1 MLLSLLLFI
10 PNSCPGHQSPHL
22 PASVGKERHM
32 TDNPAAVRCSVG
44 IGVSKAALDVFID
57 ASAEEYRAVNSA
69 GDIGALVGRLKEVAP
84 DYIIVEASGGFEAD
98 VITALAT
105 AGLPVC
111 RVSPQRVRSF
121 ARALG
126 ELAKTDRL
134 DARLLARYGRDCRPP
149 LSRLSDAETAE
160 LEALLQR
167 WRQLVEMHVAESN
180 RLEAAPHVVARQ
192 LREHLRWLEK
202 RIADSDKE
210 LRQRLTRTPVWREQD
225 ELVRAVLGVGP
236 VKSLTLLASL
246 PGLGCLTR
254 KQVASLVGM
263 APFARDSG
271 RRHTAG
277 GRRAVRTVLYMA
289 TLSAIRFN
297 PVLKQFYERLK
308 SAGKVSKVAI
318 IASARKLLTILNAM
332 VRDRIKWDANRAS
345 QTG

>member
-1 MLLSLLLFI
+1 
-10 PNSCPGHQSPHL
+10 
-22 PASVGKERHM
+22 V

-44 IGVSKAALDVFID
+44 IDVSKDALDIFID
-57 ASAEEYRAVNSA
+57 ASAEEYRAANSA

-84 DYIIVEASGGFEAD
+84 DYIIVEASGGFEAS

-126 ELAKTDRL
+126 ELAKTDRP

-160 LEALLQR
+160 LGALLQR
-167 WRQLVEMHVAESN
+167 RRQLVEMHVAESN
-180 RLEAAPHVVARQ
+180 RLETAPRVVARQ
-192 LREHLRWLEK
+192 LREHLRWLDK
-202 RIADSDKE
+202 RIADSDEE
-210 LRQRLTRTPVWREQD
+210 LRRRLARTPVWREQD
-225 ELVRAVLGVGP
+225 ELVRSVPGVGP
-236 VKSLTLLASL
+236 VMSLTLLASL
-246 PGLGCLTR
+246 PELGRLTR
-254 KQVASLVGM
+254 KQIAAPVGV
-263 APFARDSG
+263 APFARDSGRRRG

-289 TLSAIRFN
+289 TLSAVRFN
-297 PVLKQFYERLK
+297 PVLRRFYERLK
-308 SAGKVSKVAI
+308 SAGKVSKVAL
-318 IASARKLLTILNAM
+318 IASARKLLTVLNAM
-332 VRDRIKWDANRAS
+332 VRDKARWDAGRAS

>member
-1 MLLSLLLFI
+1 
-10 PNSCPGHQSPHL
+10 
-22 PASVGKERHM
+22 M

-44 IGVSKAALDVFID
+44 IDVSKDALDIFID
-57 ASAEEYRAVNSA
+57 ACAEEYRVANQAGAIAV
-69 GDIGALVGRLKEVAP
+69 LVERLKAVAP
-84 DYIIVEASGGFEAD
+84 DYIVVEASGGFESN
-98 VITALAT
+98 VVTALAT

-149 LSRLSDAETAE
+149 ISRLSDAQTAE

-167 WRQLVEMHVAESN
+167 RRQLIEMHVAESN
-180 RLEAAPHVVARQ
+180 RLGTAPQVIAKQ

-202 RIADSDKE
+202 RIAGSDKE
-210 LRQRLTRTPVWREQD
+210 LRQRIAGTEVWREQD
-225 ELVRAVLGVGP
+225 ELVQSVPGVGS
-236 VKSLTLLASL
+236 VMSLTLLACL
-246 PGLGCLTR
+246 PELGRLTR
-254 KQVASLVGM
+254 KQIAALVGV
-263 APFARDSG
+263 APFARDSGKRRG

-289 TLSAIRFN
+289 TLSAVRFN
-297 PVLKQFYERLK
+297 PALKRFYERLRA
-308 SAGKVSKVAI
+308 SGKVSKVAV
-318 IASARKLLTILNAM
+318 IACARKLLTILNAM
-332 VRDRIKWDANRAS
+332 VRDRTRWDANRVQ